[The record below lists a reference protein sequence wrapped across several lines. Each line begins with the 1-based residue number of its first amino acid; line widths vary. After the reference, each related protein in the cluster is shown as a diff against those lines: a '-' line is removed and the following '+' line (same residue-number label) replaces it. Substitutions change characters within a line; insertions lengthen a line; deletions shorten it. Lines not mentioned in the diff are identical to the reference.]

1 MIVELGHFF
10 LVLALGMALLQVGV
24 PVVARPA
31 AQLQSG
37 CLLVAFAALIY
48 AFVMH
53 DYTLA
58 YVAAN
63 SNSQLPLRYRVTA
76 VWGAHEG
83 SMLLWILIL
92 AGWTLAVSM
101 QRGLEALFARRVLAV
116 LGLISAGFLLFLL
129 FTSNPFLRHVPA
141 SVEGADLNPLLQ
153 DFGMIVHP
161 PILYAGYVG
170 FAVPFAFAVA
180 ALWGGGSAHWVRWCR
195 PWAVLAWVFLTTGI
209 ALGSWWA
216 YYELGWGGWWFWDP
230 VENASFMPWLLGTAL
245 VHSLAVTDR
254 RGHFESWTLL
264 LAISTF
270 TLSILGTFLVRS
282 GVLTSVH
289 AFATDPT
296 RGVFVLVLIGL
307 VAGGALVLYAWR
319 APGRA
324 GGHFHPASRETFLLC
339 NSVLLTISML
349 TIMLGTLYPL
359 VVEAMGAGKLSVG
372 TPYFNAVFVPLAVPV
387 ILLMGLGMMARWQG
401 EAWRELRRR
410 ARPAVWAA
418 VAVAVVCTLMLSGMT
433 AVLGVGL
440 ACWVLASVVTV
451 AGERLRSRQWS
462 VSFWGMCVAHIGL
475 AVTVCGI
482 AVSSQYSA
490 ELHRRMA
497 VGEQLELAGYRF
509 ALVSLADRTGPNY
522 SALTAHFRVD
532 RAERHVAT
540 LVSEKR
546 HYTQRDT
553 VLTEAGIDAGLWRDL
568 YVSLGDA
575 LGDGS
580 YSVRLYYKP
589 LVRWVWLGA
598 VLMALGGLLTLWRR
612 FPAAVRA

>member
-10 LVLALGMALLQVGV
+10 LVLALGVALLQGGV

-31 AQLQSG
+31 AQLQFG
-37 CLLVAFAALIY
+37 CLLVAFAALVY
-48 AFVMH
+48 AFVVH

-92 AGWTLAVSM
+92 AGWTLMVSM

-161 PILYAGYVG
+161 PILYVGYVG

-180 ALWGGGSAHWVRWCR
+180 ALWGGSAHWVRWCR
-195 PWAVLAWVFLTTGI
+195 PWAVLAWVFLTIGI

-254 RGHFESWTLL
+254 RGHFEGWTLL
-264 LAISTF
+264 LAIGTF

-319 APGRA
+319 APGRS
-324 GGHFHPASRETFLLC
+324 GGHFRPASRETFLLC
-339 NSVLLTISML
+339 NSVLLTISVL

-359 VVEAMGAGKLSVG
+359 VVEALGAGKLSVG

-401 EAWRELRRR
+401 EAWRELQRR

-418 VAVAVVCTLMLSGMT
+418 GVVAVVCTLTVSGMT

-440 ACWVLASVVTV
+440 AFWVLASVVTV

-462 VSFWGMCVAHIGL
+462 ASFAGMCVAHIGL

-482 AVSSQYSA
+482 AVSSQYSV

-497 VGEQLELAGYRF
+497 VGEQLEMAGYRF

-522 SALTAHFRVD
+522 SALVARFQVD

-540 LVSEKR
+540 LVSERR

-553 VLTEAGIDAGLWRDL
+553 ILTEAGIDAGLWRDL

-575 LGDGS
+575 LGDGG

-589 LVRWVWLGA
+589 LVRWIWLGA

-612 FPAAVRA
+612 FPAAVRT